1 MMHEIIPR
9 VFPAPPGP
17 TIGIGPIEL
26 RAYGLLIAIGVL
38 AAIWLMGRRLE
49 ARGVGTRDDASAIG
63 LWSVLAGLVGAR
75 LYHVVTDWSRFSDAP
90 GDIIAVWKG
99 GLGIPGGLLL
109 GITVGLLLAK
119 RRGISPAAAATCAA
133 PAIPLAQAIGRWG
146 NWFNQELFGRPTD
159 LPWALEVTSAS
170 ALRSVGFPEGTTFH
184 PTFLYESLWLLGLV
198 AVLLWIDKYH
208 DPGPGRLMGIYV
220 LGYGIGRFWIEGL
233 RIDRANEFAGL
244 RVNQWVSLA
253 AIVGSI
259 VYLWLTRHRTEWP
272 ARPSDTADEP
282 VDDPADEPADDTGGT
297 ATDTATDTASD
308 TARDTASETA
318 TETATQHPD
327 GGPEQPAQ

>member
-1 MMHEIIPR
+1 MMPGVLPQ

-17 TIGIGPIEL
+17 SIGIGPIEF
-26 RAYGLLIAIGVL
+26 RAYGLMIALGVL

-49 ARGVGTRDDASAIG
+49 ARGVGTRDDAGSIG
-63 LWSVLAGLVGAR
+63 LWSVLAGLIGAR
-75 LYHVVTDWSRFSDAP
+75 LYHVVTDWSRFSDSP
-90 GDIIAVWKG
+90 GDIIAIWKG
-99 GLGIPGGLLL
+99 GLGIPGGLLA
-109 GITVGLLLAK
+109 GIGVGLWLSK

-170 ALRSVGFPEGTTFH
+170 ALRSVGAAEGTTFH

-220 LGYGIGRFWIEGL
+220 LGYGIGRFFIEGL

-253 AIVGSI
+253 AIAGAI
-259 VYLWLTRHRTEWP
+259 IYLWATRHRTEWP
-272 ARPSDTADEP
+272 AAETDAADDGGADDGDASSDESSPDSAPASDPAPDAGSASEMDTA
-282 VDDPADEPADDTGGT
+282 ADAAG
-297 ATDTATDTASD
+297 
-308 TARDTASETA
+308 
-318 TETATQHPD
+318 PD

>member
-1 MMHEIIPR
+1 M
-9 VFPAPPGP
+9 
-17 TIGIGPIEL
+17 
-26 RAYGLLIAIGVL
+26 
-38 AAIWLMGRRLE
+38 
-49 ARGVGTRDDASAIG
+49 
-63 LWSVLAGLVGAR
+63 
-75 LYHVVTDWSRFSDAP
+75 
-90 GDIIAVWKG
+90 
-99 GLGIPGGLLL
+99 L
-109 GITVGLLLAK
+109 GITVGLWLAK

-198 AVLLWIDKYH
+198 AVLLWIDKHH

-220 LGYGIGRFWIEGL
+220 LGYGVGRFWIEGL

-272 ARPSDTADEP
+272 ARAS
-282 VDDPADEPADDTGGT
+282 DPADEPADDLADEPVDEPADDSADEPADDTG
-297 ATDTATDTASD
+297 DTATD
-308 TARDTASETA
+308 
-318 TETATQHPD
+318 TATQHPD